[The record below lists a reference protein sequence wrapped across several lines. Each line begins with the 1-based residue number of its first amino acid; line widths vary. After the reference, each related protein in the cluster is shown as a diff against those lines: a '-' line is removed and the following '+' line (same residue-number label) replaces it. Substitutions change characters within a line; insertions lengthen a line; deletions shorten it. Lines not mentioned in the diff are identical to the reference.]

1 MRLITLQKRWK
12 HLKKTVPA
20 SLNEIASPCLERYS
34 RIRYGAQDESRFGL
48 KTLTRR
54 RLTLKRVKPV
64 VKVQWQCKA
73 FYLYGVVEPL
83 TGECMIQTYNHVNT
97 ENFQQF
103 LNDFSQQHPTDFHVI
118 QTDNARFHC
127 GNELIMPDN
136 VMLLYQPPHS
146 PQVNSIEQ
154 LWDWAKGEIANQ
166 IFPNLEVLKKTL
178 NQLFLSKSKAFFASL
193 TRRSFIG
200 DALQKIGMVSDTI

>member
-1 MRLITLQKRWK
+1 M
-12 HLKKTVPA
+12 PG
-20 SLNEIASPCLERYS
+20 SLNEIATPCLERYS
-34 RIRYGAQDESRFGL
+34 RIRYWTQDESRFGL
-48 KTLTRR
+48 KTITRR
-54 RLTLKRVKPV
+54 RLTLKKVKPL
-64 VKVQWQCKA
+64 VKVQWLFKA

-83 TGECMIQTYNHVNT
+83 TGESIIQTYDRVNT

-103 LNDFSQQHPTDFHVI
+103 LNDFSQQYPTDFHVI

-127 GNELIMPDN
+127 GNDLIMPDN

-146 PQVNSIEQ
+146 PQVNPAEQ

-178 NQLFLSKSKAFFASL
+178 NQLFLSKPKTFFASL
-193 TRRSFIG
+193 TRRSFIF
-200 DALQKIGMVSDTI
+200 DALQKIGMVPDTA